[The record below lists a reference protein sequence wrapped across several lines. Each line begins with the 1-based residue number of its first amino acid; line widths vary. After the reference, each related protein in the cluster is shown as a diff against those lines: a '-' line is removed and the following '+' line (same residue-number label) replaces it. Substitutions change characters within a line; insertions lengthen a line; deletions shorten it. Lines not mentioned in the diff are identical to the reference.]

1 MGETHWKVLIHRR
14 AEKRLKRLHG
24 KILTRIRTA
33 ISELAN
39 EPRPTGSKKLVGHE
53 NFYRIRV
60 GDWRIIYV
68 IEDDKLIVLVLDIA
82 PRGGIYKNY

>member
-1 MGETHWKVLIHRR
+1 MGEKQWEVLIHRR

-24 KILTRIRTA
+24 SILARIREA
-33 ISELAN
+33 INALAFDAHPN
-39 EPRPTGSKKLVGHE
+39 GSKKLIGHE

-60 GDWRIIYV
+60 GDWRIIYA
-68 IEDDKLIVLVLDIA
+68 IEDDKLIILVLDVA